1 MKILDACAD
10 QNLFA
15 RWFKHPASWQ
25 SWFVFL
31 RALFALEM
39 TGEQLAVF
47 QQCTGRSLP
56 PTAPATEAW
65 LVCGRRAGK
74 SFVLAMI
81 AVYLACFRV
90 WRPYLAPGERGT
102 VMVIATD
109 RRQARVILRY
119 IRALLTQVP
128 MLQKMIERETA
139 EAFDLTNSTT
149 IEVGTTSFKTVRG
162 YTIVAALC
170 DEIAFWPT
178 DDSANPDY
186 EVLDAIRPGMAT
198 IPNAMMLCASSPYAR
213 KGALWDAHRSH
224 FGKDGDPILVWQ
236 ADTRTMNPTVA
247 QRMVDEAMDRNPASA
262 AAEYLAQ
269 FRSDIESYISRDAL
283 EACVTLGCRERP
295 PVSGTQYSG
304 FVDPSGG
311 SADSFTLAIGHRQD
325 NVAVIDALREVKPPF
340 SPESVVAEFAAL
352 LKVYGIS
359 KIAGDRYAG
368 EWPREQFRHHGISY
382 EPATKPK
389 SDLYRD
395 ALPLINSRRI
405 ELLDHPRLITQ
416 LAGLERRTARG
427 GRDSIDHAPNAHDD
441 VANAVA
447 GVAGLLA
454 QPSGYPADLSW
465 VGGPSPGSLQGQI
478 ELAMMRNYGHRR

>member
-1 MKILDACAD
+1 
-10 QNLFA
+10 
-15 RWFKHPASWQ
+15 
-25 SWFVFL
+25 
-31 RALFALEM
+31 
-39 TGEQLAVF
+39 
-47 QQCTGRSLP
+47 
-56 PTAPATEAW
+56 
-65 LVCGRRAGK
+65 
-74 SFVLAMI
+74 
-81 AVYLACFRV
+81 
-90 WRPYLAPGERGT
+90 
-102 VMVIATD
+102 
-109 RRQARVILRY
+109 
-119 IRALLTQVP
+119 
-128 MLQKMIERETA
+128 
-139 EAFDLTNSTT
+139 
-149 IEVGTTSFKTVRG
+149 
-162 YTIVAALC
+162 
-170 DEIAFWPT
+170 
-178 DDSANPDY
+178 
-186 EVLDAIRPGMAT
+186 MAT

-340 SPESVVAEFAAL
+340 SPESVVAEFAIL
-352 LKVYGIS
+352 LKAYDIT

-454 QPSGYPADLSW
+454 QPSGYPDDLSW
-465 VGGPSPGSLQGQI
+465 VGGPDPGSLQGQI
-478 ELAMMRNYGHRR
+478 ELAMLRNYGRRR